1 MLNATGNSSQ
11 VKSWLD
17 DQTGV
22 RVYRDGVRVFN
33 YGERTDDWLCLNVRR
48 INTPAGKLGTSSVVA
63 AINLDLDKSYALRE
77 KTNREGF
84 DQNSTFERLRRIVL
98 SVFEHLERIHADD
111 RKSLD
116 DVIKGTVNDRPL
128 RFIEAIN
135 HLRVGLK
142 KHKVDQTFAKDIDAI
157 EREFVQ
163 LRDVMTNAGMAGLNL
178 AVVFHE
184 VEREVDSLAASLAR
198 GFDQERLREQI
209 EHLHLL
215 LQGFAPLLRKN
226 TTKSIFASA
235 ILRAALLTRAPRFS
249 HHKVNW
255 YAPLLQNALPD
266 FKVHGAANLI
276 SGALGNL
283 LDNALFWARYRR
295 ERDERSTLG
304 AVLITTDWDKISNSG
319 FIAVVDNGPGF
330 SIARD
335 RAVEA
340 FHTTRPGGMGLG
352 LYFAKHVM
360 EQCGGDLTIHS
371 ADELRD
377 EIDIP
382 TDFDGAAVVLRFREG
397 K

>member
-1 MLNATGNSSQ
+1 M
-11 VKSWLD
+11 
-17 DQTGV
+17 
-22 RVYRDGVRVFN
+22 
-33 YGERTDDWLCLNVRR
+33 
-48 INTPAGKLGTSSVVA
+48 
-63 AINLDLDKSYALRE
+63 
-77 KTNREGF
+77 
-84 DQNSTFERLRRIVL
+84 
-98 SVFEHLERIHADD
+98 
-111 RKSLD
+111 
-116 DVIKGTVNDRPL
+116 
-128 RFIEAIN
+128 
-135 HLRVGLK
+135 
-142 KHKVDQTFAKDIDAI
+142 
-157 EREFVQ
+157 
-163 LRDVMTNAGMAGLNL
+163 
-178 AVVFHE
+178 
-184 VEREVDSLAASLAR
+184 
-198 GFDQERLREQI
+198 
-209 EHLHLL
+209 
-215 LQGFAPLLRKN
+215 
-226 TTKSIFASA
+226 
-235 ILRAALLTRAPRFS
+235 
-249 HHKVNW
+249 NW